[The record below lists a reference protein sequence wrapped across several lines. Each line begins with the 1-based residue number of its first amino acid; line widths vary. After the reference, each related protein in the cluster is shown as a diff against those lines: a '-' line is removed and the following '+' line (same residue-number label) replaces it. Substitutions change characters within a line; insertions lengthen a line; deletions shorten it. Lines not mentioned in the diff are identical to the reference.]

1 MIGMNFNFHMVYY
14 YIYQVESEEEVSS
27 MTRFAEGIM
36 LPNFHTASTIEEEKL
51 EWRRLTKN
59 HERLLKN
66 TCMLQQDTYH
76 KLQ

>member
-51 EWRRLTKN
+51 EW
-59 HERLLKN
+59 
-66 TCMLQQDTYH
+66 
-76 KLQ
+76 